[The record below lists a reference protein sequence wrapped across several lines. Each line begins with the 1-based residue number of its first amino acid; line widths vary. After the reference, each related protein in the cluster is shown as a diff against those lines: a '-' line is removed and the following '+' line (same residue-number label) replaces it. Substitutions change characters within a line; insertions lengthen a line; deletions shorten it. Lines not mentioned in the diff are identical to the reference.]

1 MRVII
6 GGAGRVGSELARAM
20 RAETMDVVLID
31 NDSRAV
37 KNAQSLDAL
46 VIHGDITSRHS
57 LQEAGISD
65 ASVFVAVTDSDDRN
79 LIACALAE
87 DEFKSK
93 NGSSVQHN
101 LLSIARFRNRNYV
114 DEHNQG
120 HLSRW
125 AAVDYAIDPVDG
137 AIQRLATGLRSSAI
151 EEVIPFGHEAY
162 IIELNVT
169 KEAEEVIYQTLAE
182 ASLGI
187 EGGLPLIVG
196 VKRDG
201 EPSTVPNKDFT
212 LMPKDRIAVA
222 TSGLGSFSRIL
233 TAFGHE
239 SIDFPAQP
247 RVAIIGA
254 TNVGRRIAENW
265 LRNGAYVTVIERNLN
280 TANDLSGSDIGAHA
294 NLDVIHGD
302 FLDRNIL
309 TEIGMKEHH
318 IAIAALEDDHI
329 SIAAALLANDMG
341 VTRTGLILKD
351 SDLVTVTQRM
361 GITFAVD
368 IKRVAVDNILAHIHT
383 KASGAYAILSNI
395 PDVVGISQTVLKDS
409 KYAGKKVGNSGLPE
423 WSRIAFIQRRNTSGF
438 WETLRPAREKTIVE
452 GDRLILFCRPDR
464 VADLEKRFK
473 V

>member
-6 GGAGRVGSELARAM
+6 GGAGRVGAELARAM

-46 VIHGDITSRHS
+46 VIHGDITSRES
-57 LQEAGISD
+57 LIEAGIGD
-65 ASVFVAVTDSDDRN
+65 ATVFVAVTDSDDRN

-87 DEFKSK
+87 DEHKRQ
-93 NGSSVQHN
+93 NGSSIQN
-101 LLSIARFRNRNYV
+101 TLLSIGRFRNPHYV
-114 DEHNQG
+114 NEHSQG
-120 HLSRW
+120 HLNRW
-125 AAVDYAIDPVDG
+125 ASVDYAIDPVDG
-137 AIQRLATGLRSSAI
+137 AIRRLATGLRSSAI

-169 KEAEEVIYQTLAE
+169 KNAEKVIYQTLAD
-182 ASLGI
+182 ASLGV

-196 VKRDG
+196 VKREG
-201 EPSTVPNKDFT
+201 EISIVPTKDFT

-222 TSGLGSFSRIL
+222 TTGLASFSRIL
-233 TAFGHE
+233 TSFGHE

-247 RVAIIGA
+247 KVAIIGA
-254 TNVGRRIAENW
+254 TEIGKRIAEDW
-265 LRNGAYVTVIERNLN
+265 LRSGAFVTVIERDLN
-280 TANDLSGSDIGAHA
+280 IANNLSGSVVGAHA
-294 NLDVIHGD
+294 NLEVIHGD

-309 TEIGMKEHH
+309 TEIGINEHH
-318 IAIAALEDDHI
+318 IAIAALDDDHI

-351 SDLVTVTQRM
+351 SDLVKVTQRM

-383 KASGAYAILSNI
+383 RASGAYAILSNI
-395 PDVVGISQTVLKDS
+395 PDIVGISLPVSSETKFV
-409 KYAGKKVGNSGLPE
+409 GKRISNAGLPD
-423 WSRIAFIQRRNTSGF
+423 WARIAFIQRRNTIGG
-438 WETLRPAREKTIVE
+438 WETLRPSRDKTIVD

>member
-46 VIHGDITSRHS
+46 VIHGDITSRS
-57 LQEAGISD
+57 ALQEAGIGD

-101 LLSIARFRNRNYV
+101 LLSIGRFRDRNYV

-169 KEAEEVIYQTLAE
+169 KDAEEVIYQTLAE

-254 TNVGRRIAENW
+254 TDVGRRIAENW

-395 PDVVGISQTVLKDS
+395 PDVVGISQTVSKDS